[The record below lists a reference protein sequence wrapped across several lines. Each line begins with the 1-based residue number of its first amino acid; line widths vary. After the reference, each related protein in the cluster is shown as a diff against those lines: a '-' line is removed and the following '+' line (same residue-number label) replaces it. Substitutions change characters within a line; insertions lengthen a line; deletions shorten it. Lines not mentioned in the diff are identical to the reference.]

1 MSMFDNMKNIAE
13 KAYDELNSLK
23 AFDREENRHLIVK
36 YNGKIKGYN
45 ANAKYNDKTIT
56 FTLSRSMEN
65 VDDDIQI
72 GLIQSLMIKIYKNK
86 TSNIRK
92 IKTDKMELYETFIK
106 SLTKYAKKH
115 THNPILEESFN
126 RVNEQFFNNN
136 IDKPNLVFATESFRK
151 LGSYEYGTDTINISS
166 IFQELEEN
174 EIKFL
179 DYVIYHELLH
189 KKHLFETKNGRHQ
202 AHTKIFKEDEAKFGK
217 NIEEELNKFLR
228 NKKHSLNFTKRKIG
242 RFSLRNILKFW

>member
-1 MSMFDNMKNIAE
+1 MKNIAE
-13 KAYDELNSLK
+13 KAYDELFSMNVFSNEE
-23 AFDREENRHLIVK
+23 RENRHLIVK

-45 ANAKYNDKTIT
+45 ANAKYNNASIT
-56 FTLSRSMEN
+56 FTLSRKMEN
-65 VDDDIQI
+65 VDEDIQI

-92 IKTDKMELYETFIK
+92 IKTDKMEMYETFIK
-106 SLTKYAKKH
+106 GLSKYAKKQ
-115 THNPILEESFN
+115 NYDPILEQSFL
-126 RVNEQFFNNN
+126 RVNETMFNNEME
-136 IDKPNLVFATESFRK
+136 KPNLIFASESFRK
-151 LGSYEYGTDTINISS
+151 LGSYEYGTDTIHISS

-189 KKHLFETKNGRHQ
+189 KKHLFETKNGRHH
-202 AHTKIFKEDEAKFGK
+202 AHTKIFKEDEAKFAK

-228 NKKHSLNFTKRKIG
+228 KKKYSMKKIG
-242 RFSLRNILKFW
+242 RFSIKSFLKFW